1 LTVVAVIVLLI
12 KVFPTIVAMYE
23 GIELPGI
30 TQFMLN
36 LSDYLQANWWKLLIG
51 VIAVI
56 VGYNLLYSHRL
67 LFKI

>member
-1 LTVVAVIVLLI
+1 VAVIVLLI

-36 LSDYLQANWWKLLIG
+36 ASDYLKANWYKLLIG
-51 VIAVI
+51 VITVV
-56 VGYNLLYSHRL
+56 VGYNLMYNHRL